1 MCLFLY
7 QTNGDILTNVS
18 ICLVQKYQDN
28 KNKAVA
34 HTAGRSGM
42 RVCVKRK

>member
-34 HTAGRSGM
+34 KVSFAAALL
-42 RVCVKRK
+42 